1 MRPNV
6 YIWLIP
12 LFLILVALPL
22 VFDSPFML
30 RIVTETIMWIGL
42 AITWDLLAGYTG
54 YLNFGHAM
62 FFGVGAYT
70 TAILMKHA
78 GWAFILTVPLGGLL
92 AGLLAL
98 VIGVPTLRLKGAYF
112 AIGTWALALAIQQLA
127 LILDITGGPDGM
139 RLPPFLNPAYFY
151 FWMLGVVAGTFAL
164 YWVLLERAPFG
175 LKVRA
180 IREDQEGAM
189 ALGINPTTVKVQ
201 AFVLSAIPV
210 GLMGSIYAYWITFID
225 PLSALGDILTDQ
237 AVVMAVVGGLGT
249 LIGPAIGAVI
259 VFAFK
264 TMFWAYL
271 SDYQVLYLI
280 ILGAAIALTV
290 VFLPNGLWGTFMGY
304 REASRTFKNGLSI
317 RPRID
322 ETADTE
328 KATKGEPDHV

>member
-1 MRPNV
+1 
-6 YIWLIP
+6 
-12 LFLILVALPL
+12 
-22 VFDSPFML
+22 
-30 RIVTETIMWIGL
+30 
-42 AITWDLLAGYTG
+42 
-54 YLNFGHAM
+54 
-62 FFGVGAYT
+62 
-70 TAILMKHA
+70 
-78 GWAFILTVPLGGLL
+78 
-92 AGLLAL
+92 
-98 VIGVPTLRLKGAYF
+98 
-112 AIGTWALALAIQQLA
+112 
-127 LILDITGGPDGM
+127 M

-151 FWMLGVVAGTFAL
+151 FWMLAVVAGTFAL

-290 VFLPNGLWGTFMGY
+290 VFLPNGLWGTLMGY
-304 REASRTFKNGLSI
+304 REASRTFKSGLAI

-322 ETADTE
+322 EAADTK
-328 KATKGEPDHV
+328 KAPKGEPDHV

>member
-1 MRPNV
+1 
-6 YIWLIP
+6 
-12 LFLILVALPL
+12 
-22 VFDSPFML
+22 
-30 RIVTETIMWIGL
+30 
-42 AITWDLLAGYTG
+42 
-54 YLNFGHAM
+54 M
-62 FFGVGAYT
+62 FFGIGAYT

-78 GWAFILTVPLGGLL
+78 GWAFIYTVPLGGIF
-92 AGLLAL
+92 AGLAAL

-127 LILDITGGPDGM
+127 LVLDITGGPDGM
-139 RLPPFLNPAYFY
+139 RLPPFLNPTYFY
-151 FWMLGVVAGTFAL
+151 YWMLGTVAATFSL
-164 YWVLLERAPFG
+164 YWVLLEWGPFG

-189 ALGINPTTVKVQ
+189 ALGINPTHIKVQ
-201 AFVLSAIPV
+201 AFVLSAVPV
-210 GLMGSIYAYWITFID
+210 GLLGSIYAYWITFID

-264 TMFWAYL
+264 TLFWAYL
-271 SDYQVLYLI
+271 SDYQVLYII

-304 REASRTFKNGLSI
+304 REASQTLKKGFAW
-317 RPRID
+317 RPRMEGGKD
-322 ETADTE
+322 PQPAGKGDADH
-328 KATKGEPDHV
+328 A

>member
-1 MRPNV
+1 MRRNETLV
-6 YIWLIP
+6 
-12 LFLILVALPL
+12 LFPILLVLAAVPL
-22 VFDSPFML
+22 VFDGPFFL
-30 RIVTETIMWIGL
+30 RIATETIMWIGL

-62 FFGVGAYT
+62 FFGIGAYT

-78 GWAFILTVPLGGLL
+78 GWAFIMTVPVGGMF
-92 AGLLAL
+92 AGLAAL
-98 VIGVPTLRLKGAYF
+98 IIGVPTLRLKGAYF
-112 AIGTWALALAIQQLA
+112 AIGTWALALALQQLA
-127 LILDITGGPDGM
+127 LTLDITGGPDGM

-151 FWMLGVVAGTFAL
+151 YWMLGVVAVTFSL

-189 ALGINPTTVKVQ
+189 ALGINPTNIKVQ
-201 AFVLSAIPV
+201 AFVLSAVPV
-210 GLMGSIYAYWITFID
+210 GLLGSIYAYWITFID
-225 PLSALGDILTDQ
+225 PLSALGDIVTDQ

-249 LIGPAIGAVI
+249 LIGPVIGAVI

-264 TMFWAYL
+264 TLFWAYL

-280 ILGAAIALTV
+280 ILGAAISLTV
-290 VFLPNGLWGTFMGY
+290 VFLPNGLWGTFMGH
-304 REASRTFKNGLSI
+304 REAARTFKKGLQF

-322 ETADTE
+322 RQDESDPVQ
-328 KATKGEPDHV
+328 KGEPDNV

>member
-1 MRPNV
+1 MHRNV
-6 YIWLIP
+6 YYLLVP
-12 LFLILVALPL
+12 LLLVVMALPL
-22 VFDSPFML
+22 LFDNPFYL
-30 RIVTETIMWIGL
+30 RIATEAIMWIGL

-62 FFGVGAYT
+62 FFGIGAYT
-70 TAILMKHA
+70 TAILMKSA
-78 GWAFILTVPLGGLL
+78 GWAFILTVPVGGLL
-92 AGLLAL
+92 AGLVAF

-112 AIGTWALALAIQQLA
+112 AIGTWALALAVQQLA
-127 LILDITGGPDGM
+127 LVLGITGGPDGM
-139 RLPPFLNPAYFY
+139 RLPPFLDPAYFY
-151 FWMLGVVAGTFAL
+151 YWMLGVVGVTFGL
-164 YWVLLERAPFG
+164 YWILLERAPFG

-189 ALGINPTTVKVQ
+189 ALGINPTRVKIQ
-201 AFVLSAIPV
+201 AFILSAIPV
-210 GLMGSIYAYWITFID
+210 GILGSIYAYWITFIN
-225 PLSALGDILTDQ
+225 PHSALGDILTDQ

-264 TMFWAYL
+264 TLFWTYL

-290 VFLPNGLWGTFMGY
+290 VFLPDGLWGTFVGY
-304 REASRTFKNGLSI
+304 RESKPSAKKESER

-322 ETADTE
+322 TGEDAKPDR
-328 KATKGEPDHV
+328 KGEFDHA

>member
-1 MRPNV
+1 MRPNA
-6 YIWLIP
+6 YLILIP
-12 LFLILVALPL
+12 LFIVLVALPM
-22 VFDSPFML
+22 VYDSPFIL
-30 RIVTETIMWIGL
+30 RIATETIMWVGL

-62 FFGVGAYT
+62 FFGIGAYT

-78 GWAFILTVPLGGLL
+78 GWAFILTVPVGGVL
-92 AGLLAL
+92 AGVAAFF
-98 VIGVPTLRLKGAYF
+98 IGLPTLRLKGAYF

-151 FWMLGVVAGTFAL
+151 FWMLGVVAATFAL
-164 YWVLLERAPFG
+164 YWILLERAPFG

-189 ALGINPTTVKVQ
+189 ALGINPTHVKVQ
-201 AFVLSAIPV
+201 AFMLSAIPV
-210 GLMGSIYAYWITFID
+210 GLMGSVYAYWITFID

-264 TMFWAYL
+264 TVFWAYL

-290 VFLPNGLWGTFMGY
+290 VFLPNGLWGTYVGH
-304 REASRTFKNGLSI
+304 RESSRNLKKDLAH

-322 ETADTE
+322 EQADTDQ
-328 KATKGEPDHV
+328 APKGEPDHV

>member
-1 MRPNV
+1 MRSKETLVLVP
-6 YIWLIP
+6 
-12 LFLILVALPL
+12 ILLVLAVLPL
-22 VFDSPFML
+22 IFDGPFFL
-30 RIVTETIMWIGL
+30 RIATETIMWIGL

-62 FFGVGAYT
+62 FFGIGAYT

-92 AGLLAL
+92 AGIAAFI
-98 VIGVPTLRLKGAYF
+98 IGLPTLRLKGAYF
-112 AIGTWALALAIQQLA
+112 AIGTWALALAAQQLA

-139 RLPPFLNPAYFY
+139 RLPPFLNPVYFY
-151 FWMLGVVAGTFAL
+151 YWMVGVVAATFIL
-164 YWVLLERAPFG
+164 YWILLEWAPFG

-189 ALGINPTTVKVQ
+189 ALGINPTHVKVQ
-201 AFVLSAIPV
+201 AFVLSAVPV
-210 GLMGSIYAYWITFID
+210 GLMGSVYAYWITFID

-264 TMFWAYL
+264 TLFWAYL

-290 VFLPNGLWGTFMGY
+290 LFLPNGLWGTWMGY
-304 REASRTFKNGLSI
+304 REAAQTLKKGLDP
-317 RPRID
+317 RPRVARR
-322 ETADTE
+322 EESESAQ
-328 KATKGEPDHV
+328 KGAPDHV

>member
-1 MRPNV
+1 MRPNA
-6 YIWLIP
+6 YLFLIP
-12 LFLILVALPL
+12 LLIVLVALPL
-22 VFDSPFML
+22 VFDSPFIL

-62 FFGVGAYT
+62 FFGIGAYT

-78 GWAFILTVPLGGLL
+78 GWAFILTVPVGGFL
-92 AGLLAL
+92 AGVAAFI
-98 VIGVPTLRLKGAYF
+98 IGLPTLRLKGAYF

-139 RLPPFLNPAYFY
+139 RLPPFLNPSYFY
-151 FWMLGVVAGTFAL
+151 FWMLGVVAGTYAL
-164 YWVLLERAPFG
+164 YWFVLERAPFG

-189 ALGINPTTVKVQ
+189 ALGINPTRVKVQ
-201 AFVLSAIPV
+201 AFMLSAIPV

-225 PLSALGDILTDQ
+225 PLSVLGDILTDQ

-264 TMFWAYL
+264 TVFWAYL

-290 VFLPNGLWGTFMGY
+290 VFLPNGLWGTFIGY
-304 REASRTFKNGLSI
+304 RESSRAFKNGLAT

-322 ETADTE
+322 GRTGSGRTA
-328 KATKGEPDHV
+328 KGEADHV